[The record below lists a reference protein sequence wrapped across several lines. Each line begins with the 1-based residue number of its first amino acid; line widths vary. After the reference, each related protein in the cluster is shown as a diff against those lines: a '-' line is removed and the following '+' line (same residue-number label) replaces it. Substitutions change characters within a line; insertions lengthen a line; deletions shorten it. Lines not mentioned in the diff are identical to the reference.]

1 MRWPTGGSAISPA
14 SAALLLLGA
23 IPRAEAAYSLQ
34 TLYQGESFFNG
45 WSFWGN
51 RDNLTN
57 GAVYYVGSNEAARAN
72 VAYTN
77 AAGNVI
83 LKADNTS
90 TLAIGGLRNSVRITT
105 QETYDIGSLFVMDA
119 YHVPFG
125 CAVWPAF
132 WTHTR
137 SWPSGGEQD
146 IFEGVNLA
154 SQNQAAL
161 HTVVGCTVANTTTN
175 VTQTGTLT
183 YDNCDYSVAAKHGC
197 TYTDSRNQ
205 SYGQPFADGG
215 GGMYVAETS
224 SDAISMWFFPR
235 ANIPADLLATNG
247 TPDPKTWGLPWAYY
261 PSSSCNINQYFAPQQ
276 ITINIA
282 LCGDW
287 AGQPGVFSPSCGTG
301 SCANYVLDP
310 SNFDDAYF
318 EIASVRVYG
327 GGLNTRGAL
336 SSASGVIGGIG
347 GSQTRAPMSGA
358 RLQSSAGLMPVFL
371 VALVV
376 ATLTQSLF

>member
-1 MRWPTGGSAISPA
+1 MRWTCASAIAPA
-14 SAALLLLGA
+14 SAALLLL
-23 IPRAEAAYSLQ
+23 RALPQVEAAYSLQ
-34 TLYQGESFFNG
+34 TAWQGENFFDG
-45 WSFWGN
+45 WDFWGN

-57 GAVYYVGSNEAARAN
+57 GAVYYVGGNEAARRS

-77 AAGNVI
+77 EAGNVI

-90 TLAIGGLRNSVRITT
+90 TLAVGGLRNSVRITT
-105 QETYDIGSLFVMDA
+105 QDTYDIGSLFVMDA

-132 WTHTR
+132 WTHAR

-146 IFEGVNLA
+146 IFEGVNLDYR
-154 SQNQAAL
+154 NQAAL

-175 VTQTGTLT
+175 VTQSGTLT
-183 YDNCDYSVAAKHGC
+183 YDNCDYSVAANHGC
-197 TYTDSRNQ
+197 TYQDSRNE
-205 SYGQPFADGG
+205 SYGQPFADAG

-224 SDAISMWFFPR
+224 SDAISMWFFPVR
-235 ANIPADLLATNG
+235 PLSK
-247 TPDPKTWGLPWAYY
+247 PDPRSLQGEADW
-261 PSSSCNINQYFAPQQ
+261 SCSRTTASEHSGRPACRV
-276 ITINIA
+276 TINIA

-318 EIASVRVYG
+318 EIASVRVYE
-327 GGLNTRGAL
+327 GGLNTRGLA

-347 GSQTRAPMSGA
+347 GTQSAKSGA
-358 RLQSSAGLMPVFL
+358 RTQSSAGLMPVFFA
-371 VALVV
+371 AL
-376 ATLTQSLF
+376 AGTAIFLSML